1 MVDESTKKTAAP
13 AAASKFDLKDTFKV
27 IKDAA
32 LKPMTAFKEHLP
44 KYTDF
49 KNAGILVLII
59 VAAMTILS
67 TISSVVGIVR
77 TEECVENCSSIF
89 SSKSEKKKMETKWN
103 WDNLE
108 NFDWFEVEGKKLI
121 VNILVIAMISGA
133 YFGMAQ
139 IFKAKDANFCRMA
152 AVVALGMVPSTILT
166 FIAPVVG
173 MINLTLGGIVGW
185 LGLIYSIAIIFI
197 GLNSEVKVE
206 GDKKVYLNIASIACI
221 ALAYY
226 IVAKLIY
233 GDAAAAIIE
242 FVIQLGT
249 GTADPSILTTSL
261 FKGLM

>member
-13 AAASKFDLKDTFKV
+13 AAASKFDLKGTFKV

-59 VAAMTILS
+59 VVAMTILS
-67 TISSVVGIVR
+67 TISSVVKVVR
-77 TEECVENCSSIF
+77 TEECIENCSMF
-89 SSKSEKKKMETKWN
+89 SSKSEKKKVETKWN

-108 NFDWFEVEGKKLI
+108 NYDWFETEGKGLI

-139 IFKAKDANFCRMA
+139 VFKAKDANFCRMA
-152 AVVALGMVPSTILT
+152 VVVALGMVPSAVLT

-185 LGLIYSIAIIFI
+185 LGIIYSIAIIFI

-226 IVAKLIY
+226 IVTKLIY
-233 GDAAAAIIE
+233 GDVAAAFLE
-242 FVIQLGT
+242 FVVQAGS
-249 GTADPSILTTSL
+249 GSADPSGLLTSVL
-261 FKGLM
+261 K